1 MAFCIFLAWI
11 ALGGDRM
18 PMIFMRKRI
27 ALS

>member
-1 MAFCIFLAWI
+1 MTFCILLAWI

-18 PMIFMRKRI
+18 ALIFMRERI